1 MDKRRKQIS
10 VASWVGMLGNAI
22 LSAGKIT
29 VGLISGSLAVV
40 ADGIDSATDIVTSMI
55 TLLTARIMSKPPN
68 IKYPYGYE
76 RADTIGAKALS
87 FVIFFAGAQ
96 LGISTI
102 QKIFLHQESELP
114 SLLAVYITLFSIIG
128 KLLLAWQQYLVG
140 KKVRSNML
148 IANAKNMRNDVL
160 ISSAVLLGLVFTFVF
175 KLPILD
181 SITALIVSGFIMKTA
196 FEIFMQTSAELM
208 DGIKNPEIYKQ
219 IFAAI
224 DTVTRVKNPHRVRV
238 RQLGNMYIMDID
250 IEVNRNLTVQEAH
263 EIAHQVEARI
273 KEEIDNIYDIMI
285 HIEPEGDK
293 NSNEKFGVSRRE
305 CAF

>member
-1 MDKRRKQIS
+1 MDNRQKQIS
-10 VASWVGMLGNAI
+10 NASWVGIVGNAI

-29 VGLISGSLAVV
+29 VGMISGSLAVV

-102 QKIFLHQESELP
+102 QKIFVKHAAELP
-114 SLLAVYITLFSIIG
+114 SMLAIYITVFSIAG
-128 KLLLAWQQYLVG
+128 KLLLAWQQYYAG

-175 KLPILD
+175 KMPILD
-181 SITALIVSGFIMKTA
+181 SITALVVSGFIMKTA
-196 FEIFMQTSAELM
+196 FDIFMQTSAELM
-208 DGIKNPEIYKQ
+208 DGIKNPAIYKK

-224 DTVTRVKNPHRVRV
+224 DTVEKVKNPHRVRV

-250 IEVNRNLTVQEAH
+250 IEVDKNLSVQEAH
-263 EIAHQVEARI
+263 DIAHQVEEKI
-273 KEEIDNIYDIMI
+273 KSEIDNVYDMMI
-285 HIEPEGDK
+285 HIEPEGDVDK
-293 NSNEKFGVSRRE
+293 NEKFGVSRRE
-305 CAF
+305 CAL